1 MFAMRGHPPI
11 MMISVKS
18 EEGSPRPSLII
29 AEALVQRQG
38 PGQITARASA
48 LGFSRSLTRAIVIA
62 CTSTATDPTY
72 RAKSAP
78 PMPAH

>member
-1 MFAMRGHPPI
+1 MP
-11 MMISVKS
+11 ISVKN
-18 EEGSPRPSLII
+18 EEAATRPSQVI
-29 AEALVQRQG
+29 AEALLQRQG

-62 CTSTATDPTY
+62 CTSTATDSLW
-72 RAKSAP
+72 RAKPAP